1 MKCLIKVFDVVEGKV
16 IAVAGVESLRGR
28 TFKAAMQRA
37 GVTTKGICKG
47 RDVITYV
54 SDEGLSHEQKV
65 ALANLMKDWQAE
77 ADTVEYGIECAVG
90 DIRIF
95 CIQFITVSVPGEIV
109 VVYPVGKTVISHGE
123 YAAVFA
129 YDTCAYLCVWI
140 L

>member
-16 IAVAGVESLRGR
+16 IAAAGVESLRGR

-77 ADTVEYGIECAVG
+77 ADTVEYGIEWDLFHKVYL
-90 DIRIF
+90 
-95 CIQFITVSVPGEIV
+95 SVDERAMLHAGELKFNEMKLQAGMTDPERMLANDV
-109 VVYPVGKTVISHGE
+109 HDLRCEQEGV
-123 YAAVFA
+123 A
-129 YDTCAYLCVWI
+129 
-140 L
+140 